1 MIQTKQ
7 RPTGLRALARL
18 QPLSADLKNIP
29 EYAVRMIRPIILQTR
44 PSTAASPPS
53 SRPDVKLV
61 CLLAIFS
68 FTAPAAVTVEK
79 TAYKGWANCYRVS
92 NGTVELIV
100 TGDIGPRV
108 IRYGFVGGQNVFK
121 EFPDQI
127 GKSGERDF
135 QLRGGHRVWK
145 APEDPVASWAPD
157 NVPVRVETIADGVV
171 ATEPVEP
178 LTKLQKE
185 IAVHLAPTGTDVTVT
200 QRITN
205 KTLFP
210 LEYSVWAMSMMAP
223 GGVSITAFPPRGRH
237 PDVLPPTNPLVMWA
251 YTDLSDKRWTF
262 TKKYMM
268 LRQDP
273 NIAEP
278 QKIGIFNPNT
288 WVAYLLNGE
297 AFVKQAK
304 PDPSKTYPD
313 FGCSFEE
320 FTDNQFVELETL
332 SPMTKVGVG
341 ESAEHTEHWS
351 LHRGIRL
358 SQINDAELDRVL
370 LPLLQTAR

>member
-1 MIQTKQ
+1 MK
-7 RPTGLRALARL
+7 LA
-18 QPLSADLKNIP
+18 S
-29 EYAVRMIRPIILQTR
+29 
-44 PSTAASPPS
+44 
-53 SRPDVKLV
+53 
-61 CLLAIFS
+61 LLIACS
-68 FTAPAAVTVEK
+68 LAAPAAVTVEK
-79 TAYKGWANCYRVS
+79 IGYKGWTNCYRVS

-121 EFPDQI
+121 EFTDQL
-127 GKSGERDF
+127 GKSGEADF

-157 NVPVRVETIADGVV
+157 NAPVQVEVIADGVV

-178 LTKLQKE
+178 LTKLQKA

-210 LEYSVWAMSMMAP
+210 LEFSVWAMSMMAQ
-223 GGVSITAFPPRGRH
+223 GGVTITGFPPRGRH
-237 PDVLPPTNPLVMWA
+237 PIDLAATNPLVMWA

-273 NIAEP
+273 NAADP
-278 QKIGIFNPNT
+278 QKIGLFNANT

-304 PDPSKTYPD
+304 SDPAKTYPD

-320 FTDNQFVELETL
+320 FTSNEFLEIETL
-332 SPMTKVGVG
+332 SPMTKVAPGG
-341 ESAEHTEHWS
+341 SAEHTEHWS
-351 LHRGIRL
+351 LHRDVRL
-358 SQINDAELDRVL
+358 SQFNDAEIDRAL
-370 LPLLQTAR
+370 QPLLRTQ